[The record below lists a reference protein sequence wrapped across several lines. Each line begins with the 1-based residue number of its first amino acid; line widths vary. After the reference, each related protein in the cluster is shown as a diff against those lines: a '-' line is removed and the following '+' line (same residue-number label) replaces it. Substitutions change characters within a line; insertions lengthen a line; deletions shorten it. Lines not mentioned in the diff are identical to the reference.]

1 MLGTKTL
8 RMYKERC
15 SNLTSRGLLSLQENR
30 TREERFN
37 GIGSSKADP
46 SAGQVRGNMLKS
58 EWKEEI
64 SPHPTSKWEKK
75 APLKSFSIKQG
86 AADLPS
92 SHTLVLCH
100 LLPDSPPDADNLRE
114 TQTKPLP
121 ATFLTAVPASQ
132 LSPQNA
138 ESAVIFRKFIN
149 VFSKQNNQL
158 HKLSVFAKR

>member
-1 MLGTKTL
+1 MLGTKAL
-8 RMYKERC
+8 RMYKERG
-15 SNLTSRGLLSLQENR
+15 SNLTSRGLLSLRENR

-58 EWKEEI
+58 EWKDEI
-64 SPHPTSKWEKK
+64 SPHPTSKREK

-86 AADLPS
+86 AAGLPS
-92 SHTLVLCH
+92 SHTLLLCH
-100 LLPDSPPDADNLRE
+100 LLPDSPPHADNLSE
-114 TQTKPLP
+114 TQTRPLP
-121 ATFLTAVPASQ
+121 TTLLTAVPASQ

-138 ESAVIFRKFIN
+138 PRAIIFRKFIN

-158 HKLSVFAKR
+158 HKWSVFAKR